1 MNALRILLI
10 EDEARLANSVKQGL
24 VEEDFAVEVAGSA
37 EAAEPIIAR
46 GALDLIV
53 LDLGLPGKSGLDLL
67 REMRAAGNHTPVLI
81 LTARGALDER
91 VAGLDGGGDDY
102 LTKPFAFAELVAR
115 IKALARRPRTP
126 ASTTLKVGDL
136 EFDTVKRRA
145 KIGEHSLNLSPKE
158 KMLLELLMRNAGQV
172 VTRDMIAETVWDSNY
187 SSLTNLIEVF
197 VNRLRQ
203 KIDPRADR
211 SLIVTVRGVGYRIRA
226 ECHRARRALAAHA
239 DQTQAN
245 HLLGRG
251 AGRDSAGRGDR
262 RRKTFRA
269 SAVQRA
275 RCGAAGRSAERRRSN
290 RARRRVERDRN
301 PTAAEPRDGHW
312 AGAARANRHG

>member
-1 MNALRILLI
+1 MNALRILLV
-10 EDEARLANSVKQGL
+10 EDEPRLANSVKQGL
-24 VEEDFAVEVAGSA
+24 VEEDFAVEIAASA
-37 EAAEPIIAR
+37 EEAETIMLR

-53 LDLGLPGKSGLDLL
+53 LDLGLPGKPGLELL

-81 LTARGALDER
+81 LTARGSLEER

-115 IKALARRPRTP
+115 IKALTRRPRAP
-126 ASTTLKVGDL
+126 MATTLKVGDL

-145 KIGEHSLNLSPKE
+145 KIGEHNLNLSPKE

-211 SLIVTVRGVGYRIRA
+211 SLIVTVRGVGYTMRA
-226 ECHRARRALAAHA
+226 E
-239 DQTQAN
+239 
-245 HLLGRG
+245 
-251 AGRDSAGRGDR
+251 
-262 RRKTFRA
+262 
-269 SAVQRA
+269 
-275 RCGAAGRSAERRRSN
+275 
-290 RARRRVERDRN
+290 
-301 PTAAEPRDGHW
+301 
-312 AGAARANRHG
+312 

>member
-211 SLIVTVRGVGYRIRA
+211 SLIVTVRGVGYTMRA
-226 ECHRARRALAAHA
+226 E
-239 DQTQAN
+239 
-245 HLLGRG
+245 
-251 AGRDSAGRGDR
+251 
-262 RRKTFRA
+262 
-269 SAVQRA
+269 
-275 RCGAAGRSAERRRSN
+275 
-290 RARRRVERDRN
+290 
-301 PTAAEPRDGHW
+301 
-312 AGAARANRHG
+312 

>member
-1 MNALRILLI
+1 VAASKGMNALRILLI

-24 VEEDFAVEVAGSA
+24 VEEDFAVELAASA

-53 LDLGLPGKSGLDLL
+53 LDLGLPGKSGLELL
-67 REMRAAGNHTPVLI
+67 REMRAAGNQTPVLI

-187 SSLTNLIEVF
+187 NSLTNLIEVF

-211 SLIVTVRGVGYRIRA
+211 SLIVTVRGVGYTMRA
-226 ECHRARRALAAHA
+226 E
-239 DQTQAN
+239 
-245 HLLGRG
+245 
-251 AGRDSAGRGDR
+251 
-262 RRKTFRA
+262 
-269 SAVQRA
+269 
-275 RCGAAGRSAERRRSN
+275 
-290 RARRRVERDRN
+290 
-301 PTAAEPRDGHW
+301 
-312 AGAARANRHG
+312 

>member
-1 MNALRILLI
+1 LRPPLLVWVASNCGFNRTVSPFFGGGGVAASKGMNALRILLI

-24 VEEDFAVEVAGSA
+24 VEEDFAVELAASA

-53 LDLGLPGKSGLDLL
+53 LDLGLPGKSGLELL
-67 REMRAAGNHTPVLI
+67 REMRAAGNQTPVLI

-211 SLIVTVRGVGYRIRA
+211 SLIVTVRGVGYTMRA
-226 ECHRARRALAAHA
+226 E
-239 DQTQAN
+239 
-245 HLLGRG
+245 
-251 AGRDSAGRGDR
+251 
-262 RRKTFRA
+262 
-269 SAVQRA
+269 
-275 RCGAAGRSAERRRSN
+275 
-290 RARRRVERDRN
+290 
-301 PTAAEPRDGHW
+301 
-312 AGAARANRHG
+312 

>member
-37 EAAEPIIAR
+37 EAAEPIIVR

-102 LTKPFAFAELVAR
+102 LTKPFAFVELVAR

-126 ASTTLKVGDL
+126 ASSTLKVGDL

-211 SLIVTVRGVGYRIRA
+211 SLIVTVRGVGYTMRA
-226 ECHRARRALAAHA
+226 E
-239 DQTQAN
+239 
-245 HLLGRG
+245 
-251 AGRDSAGRGDR
+251 
-262 RRKTFRA
+262 
-269 SAVQRA
+269 
-275 RCGAAGRSAERRRSN
+275 
-290 RARRRVERDRN
+290 
-301 PTAAEPRDGHW
+301 
-312 AGAARANRHG
+312 